1 MRGTYF
7 LGNGEFETRKMPEHI
22 LSGKEV
28 LIKVAACGVC
38 GTDVHIFHGD
48 KGSAEVTP
56 PVVLGHELSGTVVSV
71 GENVTNLTVG
81 DHVTVDP
88 NIYCGQCHYC
98 RIGKKQLCSSLYAI
112 GVNRDGGFAE
122 YCYVPEA
129 QCYRLN
135 KDVPLEFGAMA
146 EPLACCIHGIDNA
159 EIRMGDTVLVVGGGA
174 IGLMMIQLAKLSG
187 ASKVILSEPVE
198 MRRRIGLQ
206 IGADAVLDP
215 TREDLKE
222 QLKELTGTNGTDVV
236 IECVG
241 NTAATAQAFDAAKRG
256 TTLLLFSVPKSG
268 AIHPL
273 SLEDVY
279 QKELKIVGSMINPD
293 THQRAVNLINSG
305 RIQLAPIITHRFPI
319 EKLKDAILM
328 QMSSESLK
336 VLVEGTCN

>member
-1 MRGTYF
+1 MKGTYF
-7 LGNGEFETRKMPEHI
+7 LGNGEFETREMPEHA

-71 GENVTNLTVG
+71 GDNVTSLTVG

-88 NIYCGQCHYC
+88 NSYCGQCHYC
-98 RIGKKQLCSSLYAI
+98 RIGKKQLCTSLYAV

-135 KDVPLEFGAMA
+135 DDIPLEFGAMA

-159 EIRMGDTVLVVGGGA
+159 EIRTGDTVLVVGGGA
-174 IGLMMIQLAKLSG
+174 IGLMMVQLAKLSG

-206 IGADAVLDP
+206 VGADAVLDP
-215 TREDLKE
+215 MHENLKE
-222 QLKELTGTNGTDVV
+222 RLRELTGESGADVV

-241 NTAATAQAFDAAKRG
+241 NTAATAQAFEAAKRG
-256 TTLLLFSVPKSG
+256 TTLLLFSVPKAG

-279 QKELKIVGSMINPD
+279 QKELRIVGSMINPD

-319 EKLKDAILM
+319 EKLKEAILM
-328 QMSSESLK
+328 QMSNESLK
-336 VLVEGTCN
+336 VLVEGTC